1 MGTAEKIALAIV
13 GVGFVT
19 TLILPDRITVQVIRA
34 GSDFFT
40 RSLGQAMGFKPAYG
54 TG

>member
-19 TLILPDRITVQVIRA
+19 TLILPDRQTVKVIQA
-34 GSDFFT
+34 GSNLFT
-40 RSLGQAMGFKPAYG
+40 SGLGQAMGFRPANN
-54 TG
+54 